1 MDHDARMGPRVSQA
15 QFDKV
20 AAAIARAR
28 EEGGHVLCGGNA
40 LDRPGWFVAPTVI
53 EGLGPDCA
61 TNREEIFVPD
71 VTLQPFGDDA
81 QALALASAADYGFA
95 ASLWFR
101 ELNPAHP
108 LA

>member
-1 MDHDARMGPRVSQA
+1 MDPDARMGPLVSQA
-15 QFDKV
+15 HFDKV

-61 TNREEIFVPD
+61 TNREEIFGPV
-71 VTLQPFGDDA
+71 VTLQPLRSEEHKSEL
-81 QALALASAADYGFA
+81 Q
-95 ASLWFR
+95 SLMRISYDVFCWKK
-101 ELNPAHP
+101 
-108 LA
+108 

>member
-1 MDHDARMGPRVSQA
+1 MIRRPPVVTRTDPLFPYPTLFRSRALRIGDPMDPDSRMGPLVSQA
-15 QFDKV
+15 HFDKV

-61 TNREEIFVPD
+61 TNREEIF
-71 VTLQPFGDDA
+71 
-81 QALALASAADYGFA
+81 
-95 ASLWFR
+95 
-101 ELNPAHP
+101 
-108 LA
+108 